1 MESGYLI
8 IETSQRHPGLVRI
21 HTATDRPPH
30 LPESDTEDPRIRYM
44 ARFND
49 VDAALMHAHNA
60 LRHRLVNTDTRL
72 YRVELPRAIAAV
84 ESITLS
90 HQRNYLDPW
99 LDPGVRETI
108 DTLAASRAAHQQQ
121 QVRIWNLVGWI
132 ALALLAAHAL
142 TAFL

>member
-1 MESGYLI
+1 
-8 IETSQRHPGLVRI
+8 VRI
-21 HTATDRPPH
+21 YTATDRLPH
-30 LPESDTEDPRIRYM
+30 LPESDSEDPRIRYV
-44 ARFND
+44 ASFND
-49 VDAALMHAHNA
+49 VDAAQMHAHNA

-72 YRVELPRAIAAV
+72 YRAELPRAIAAV

-90 HQRNYLDPW
+90 HRRNYLDPW

-108 DTLAASRAAHQQQ
+108 DTMAAARAAHQQQ